1 MTLQEDALE
10 LHKKLRGKLEV
21 KVKEPV
27 TKDNLKLIYTPG
39 VAEPCIQI
47 AKDKS
52 KVWEYTGKWNSVAVI
67 SDGSSILGLGNI
79 GPLAGLP
86 VMEGKAVLFKELGGI
101 DAIPIVLD
109 TQDTEE
115 IIKTI
120 KNISPSFGG
129 INLEDIA
136 APRCFEVEARLQD
149 IGIPVFHDD
158 QHGTEIVVTAAL
170 LNACK
175 VLGKNFAD
183 LTVVISGAGAAGMS
197 ITKMLTCVGFEN
209 NVCSSVKNLILCDS
223 KGIVHKDRKDLDE
236 KKKEMAGLTNKANK
250 KGGLKDALQGADVFI
265 GVSKPNL
272 LTKEMIKSM
281 NKNPIIFAMA
291 NPVPEIMPA
300 EATEAGA
307 AIVGTG
313 RSDFPNQINNSLAF
327 PGVFRGA
334 LDARAS
340 KITTGMRM
348 AAVRA
353 LSSFVKNPDKNSI
366 LPNALDKES
375 VKNIAAAV
383 RKAAEEDGVSQI

>member
-136 APRCFEVEARLQD
+136 APRCFEVESRLQD

-175 VLGKNFAD
+175 ALGKNFAD

-209 NVCSSVKNLILCDS
+209 NICSSVKNLMLCDS

>member
-136 APRCFEVEARLQD
+136 APRCFEVESRLQD

-175 VLGKNFAD
+175 ALGKNFAD

>member
-21 KVKEPV
+21 KAKEPV

-136 APRCFEVEARLQD
+136 APRCFEVESRLQD

-175 VLGKNFAD
+175 ALGKNFAD

>member
-136 APRCFEVEARLQD
+136 APRCFEVESRLQD

-175 VLGKNFAD
+175 ALGKNFAD

-209 NVCSSVKNLILCDS
+209 NICSSVKNLMLCDS

-236 KKKEMAGLTNKANK
+236 KKKEMSGLTNKTNR

-353 LSSFVKNPDKNSI
+353 LSSFVKNTDKNSI

>member
-136 APRCFEVEARLQD
+136 APRCFEVEERLQN

-158 QHGTEIVVTAAL
+158 QHGTEIVVAAAL
-170 LNACK
+170 MNACK
-175 VLGKNFAD
+175 ALGKNFAD

>member
-1 MTLQEDALE
+1 
-10 LHKKLRGKLEV
+10 
-21 KVKEPV
+21 
-27 TKDNLKLIYTPG
+27 
-39 VAEPCIQI
+39 
-47 AKDKS
+47 
-52 KVWEYTGKWNSVAVI
+52 
-67 SDGSSILGLGNI
+67 
-79 GPLAGLP
+79 
-86 VMEGKAVLFKELGGI
+86 
-101 DAIPIVLD
+101 
-109 TQDTEE
+109 
-115 IIKTI
+115 
-120 KNISPSFGG
+120 
-129 INLEDIA
+129 
-136 APRCFEVEARLQD
+136 LQD

-175 VLGKNFAD
+175 ALGKNFAD